1 MIEFL
6 SQIDTQV
13 FLFFNSFHT
22 PALDQFMMLLSHR
35 MVWVPMYIMIF
46 AMVVHRYGLPAG
58 IIVALGVAL
67 TVTLA
72 DQTCATLIRPFV
84 QRLRPANPDNPISDL
99 VHIVWGYR
107 GKLRIPV
114 VPCGQHIRRGHLPFV
129 CVPPSPSGRSVALC
143 MGRIQLLQPCVSRGA
158 LSGRHSCGRCYRC
171 VYGLYRTSD
180 HQSGCNMDFAPPAQI
195 QPRQGTYQLRL
206 GHARVAYEQ
215 RVAHMCH
222 RSAYH
227 HRAPVYITVCIF
239 CLIPAL
245 L

>member
-35 MVWVPMYIMIF
+35 MVWVPMYVMIF

-99 VHIVWGYR
+99 VHIVWGT
-107 GKLRIPV
+107 GEEATDS
-114 VPCGQHIRRGHLPFV
+114 RRAMRPTHSPW
-129 CVPPSPSGRSVALC
+129 PP
-143 MGRIQLLQPCVSRGA
+143 
-158 LSGRHSCGRCYRC
+158 
-171 VYGLYRTSD
+171 T
-180 HQSGCNMDFAPPAQI
+180 F
-195 QPRQGTYQLRL
+195 
-206 GHARVAYEQ
+206 
-215 RVAHMCH
+215 HMC
-222 RSAYH
+222 SAI
-227 HRAPVYITVCIF
+227 AVWP
-239 CLIPAL
+239 
-245 L
+245 

>member
-35 MVWVPMYIMIF
+35 MVWVPMYVMIF

-107 GKLRIPV
+107 GGSYGFPSCHAANTFAVATYLSYVFRHRRLAV
-114 VPCGQHIRRGHLPFV
+114 VSLFAWAAFNCY
-129 CVPPSPSGRSVALC
+129 
-143 MGRIQLLQPCVSRGA
+143 SR
-158 LSGRHSCGRCYRC
+158 
-171 VYGLYRTSD
+171 VY
-180 HQSGCNMDFAPPAQI
+180 
-195 QPRQGTYQLRL
+195 L
-206 GHARVAYEQ
+206 GVHY
-215 RVAHMCH
+215 
-222 RSAYH
+222 
-227 HRAPVYITVCIF
+227 PGDI
-239 CLIPAL
+239 LWAL
-245 L
+245 LSVCLWAILYTVSQIWL

>member
-35 MVWVPMYIMIF
+35 MVWVPMYVMIF

-107 GKLRIPV
+107 GGSYGFPSCHAANTFAVATYLSYVFRHRRLAVVSLFAWAAFNCYSRVYLVHRITNLAVIWILRHPLKSTRDRV
-114 VPCGQHIRRGHLPFV
+114 HISFGSGMPELHMSNESLICATGVLTTTVLLFISLFAYFV
-129 CVPPSPSGRSVALC
+129 
-143 MGRIQLLQPCVSRGA
+143 
-158 LSGRHSCGRCYRC
+158 
-171 VYGLYRTSD
+171 
-180 HQSGCNMDFAPPAQI
+180 
-195 QPRQGTYQLRL
+195 
-206 GHARVAYEQ
+206 
-215 RVAHMCH
+215 
-222 RSAYH
+222 
-227 HRAPVYITVCIF
+227 
-239 CLIPAL
+239 
-245 L
+245 

>member
-107 GKLRIPV
+107 GGSYGFPSCHAANTFAVATYLSYVFRHRRLAVVSLFAWAAFNCYSRVYLGVHYPGDILVGAVIGAFMGYIVHRITNLAVIWILRHPLKSNRNRV
-114 VPCGQHIRRGHLPFV
+114 HISFGSGMPELHMSNESLICATGVLTTTVLLFISLFAYFV
-129 CVPPSPSGRSVALC
+129 
-143 MGRIQLLQPCVSRGA
+143 
-158 LSGRHSCGRCYRC
+158 
-171 VYGLYRTSD
+171 
-180 HQSGCNMDFAPPAQI
+180 
-195 QPRQGTYQLRL
+195 
-206 GHARVAYEQ
+206 
-215 RVAHMCH
+215 
-222 RSAYH
+222 
-227 HRAPVYITVCIF
+227 
-239 CLIPAL
+239 
-245 L
+245 

>member
-35 MVWVPMYIMIF
+35 MVWVPMYVMIF

-107 GKLRIPV
+107 GGSYGFPSCHAANTFAVATYLSYVFRHRRLAVVSLFAWAAFNCYSRVYLGVHYPGDILVGAVIGVFMGYIVHRITNLAVIWILRHPNPTATGCISASARA
-114 VPCGQHIRRGHLPFV
+114 C
-129 CVPPSPSGRSVALC
+129 PS
-143 MGRIQLLQPCVSRGA
+143 
-158 LSGRHSCGRCYRC
+158 
-171 VYGLYRTSD
+171 
-180 HQSGCNMDFAPPAQI
+180 
-195 QPRQGTYQLRL
+195 
-206 GHARVAYEQ
+206 
-215 RVAHMCH
+215 
-222 RSAYH
+222 
-227 HRAPVYITVCIF
+227 CI
-239 CLIPAL
+239 
-245 L
+245 